1 MNVIYYL
8 ILTYPLVQLLIGCIF
23 EGKNLATTAVI
34 YMIALAMMLL
44 KYNKVV
50 NIIWLSALL
59 CAFLFPV
66 ISLLNIGNHID
77 FQVEISFAIYFC
89 VTIVLLYV
97 YSDGVFFLNRFREFI
112 LAHQCIV
119 VLTNFLYLSLLG
131 VYVMIYGL
139 SAGWATY
146 VLQGPYFFPHSLA
159 YMLVMLLC
167 LNVMLVM
174 KTKRSIYI
182 LFSLVFLGLIMM
194 TAVRTI
200 ILNLIVIIFFILYR
214 LAMQK
219 NIKGILYLGISLVVF
234 TSLGIYLDIFDALIE
249 KTAAA
254 IVGSD
259 VTSGR
264 GTILLGSLSSF
275 LNDSVPFY
283 QWFIGAGLN
292 EVIHNNIM
300 FMGAAI
306 HAHNDFVDILV
317 AYGLI
322 ALFFYIMFM
331 FLFSRKKFLF
341 NFSFVFILAYSN
353 GLFMYVD
360 CLPVLIYVRLLFE
373 MDSKEEN
380 DGYVA

>member
-322 ALFFYIMFM
+322 ALFFYITFM

-341 NFSFVFILAYSN
+341 NFSFV
-353 GLFMYVD
+353 LF
-360 CLPVLIYVRLLFE
+360 
-373 MDSKEEN
+373 
-380 DGYVA
+380 